1 MEDTPGSRIKKCAIL
16 PPMPTIRRPG
26 FPGNTPWLAFAILLV
41 AGGLVYL
48 LGPIL
53 TPFLAGALLAYM
65 FDPLVDR
72 LEAYGLSR
80 TTGTVIVIVLAGL
93 ALLALL
99 LVALPLFQGQFAELS
114 QRVPAALD
122 MLQTRLLPWL
132 QQTFGITIDFN
143 LAALK
148 AWLTEKATQNG
159 AAWLPSLQTG
169 ALAIVGLLANLLL
182 IPVVMF
188 YLLRDWDVMMA
199 RVATLAPRRWLG
211 TVSRVA
217 RDMDA
222 VVGEFLRGQL
232 AVMATLS
239 LYYAIAL
246 WAAGLDYALP
256 IGILTGVLSFVP
268 FLGFGLGVILALL
281 VALLQ
286 FTDWTGVAWVAG
298 IYLAGQVLESYVI
311 TPRLVGERVGLHP
324 VSVIFALAAF
334 GQLFGF
340 VGVLLAVP
348 LAAILLVALRELCSV
363 YEASDFYAG
372 SYNAGSFDPA
382 SSAMSTP
389 LFESRIASLPLVHR
403 GKVRDIYAVGDDKL
417 LIVTT
422 DRLSAF
428 DVVMPVPIPGKG
440 EVLTRVSAFW
450 FDRLKAIV
458 PSQALDIAPESVVA
472 DSERDQV
479 VGRAIVV
486 KKLKALPVEAI
497 VRGYLAG
504 SGWKEYQAGQSV
516 CGIPLPAGLV
526 QAGRLPEPIFTPST
540 KAALGAHDENIAF
553 EQMVTLIGQDLATQV
568 RDASLALY
576 KAAAEYAL
584 TRGIIIADTKF
595 EFGLDEAG
603 KLVWIDEALTPDSSR
618 FWPADQY
625 QPGSSP
631 PSFDKQFVRDWLEGS
646 GWNKQAPGPALPAEI
661 VAKTSEKYR
670 EVMTR
675 LLA

>member
-1 MEDTPGSRIKKCAIL
+1 MH
-16 PPMPTIRRPG
+16 TIRRPG
-26 FPGNTPWLAFAILLV
+26 FPGNTPWLAFAVLLV

-53 TPFLAGALLAYM
+53 TPFLAGALLAYI

-72 LEAYGLSR
+72 LETRGLSR
-80 TTGTVIVIVLAGL
+80 TAGTVVVIVLAGL
-93 ALLALL
+93 AVSALL

-122 MLQTRLLPWL
+122 LLRTRFLPWL
-132 QQTFGITIDFN
+132 QQTFGIGIDFN

-148 AWLTEKATQNG
+148 TWLTEKATQNG
-159 AAWLPSLQTG
+159 TAWLPSLQTG
-169 ALAIVGLLANLLL
+169 ALAIVGVLANLLL

-188 YLLRDWDVMMA
+188 YLLRDWDVMVA
-199 RVATLAPRRWLG
+199 RIATLAPRRWLG
-211 TVSRVA
+211 TVTRIA

-239 LYYAIAL
+239 LYYALAL

-324 VSVIFALAAF
+324 VAVIFALAAF

-348 LAAILLVALRELCSV
+348 LAAILLVALRELRGV

-372 SYNAGSFDPA
+372 SYNAGSFDSA
-382 SSAMSTP
+382 SSAMSAP
-389 LFESRIASLPLVHR
+389 LLGQPLLESHIASLPLVHR

-428 DVVMPVPIPGKG
+428 DVVMPIPIPGKG
-440 EVLTRVSAFW
+440 GVLTRVSALW
-450 FDRLKAIV
+450 FDKLKAIV

-472 DSERDQV
+472 ESERDQV
-479 VGRAIVV
+479 AGRAILV

-504 SGWKEYQAGQSV
+504 SGWKEYQASQSV

-540 KAALGAHDENIAF
+540 KAALGAHDENITF
-553 EQMVTLIGQDLATQV
+553 EQMATLIGQDLATQV

-576 KAAAEYAL
+576 KSAAEYAL

-603 KLVWIDEALTPDSSR
+603 NLVWIDEALTPDSSR

-625 QPGSSP
+625 RPGSSP

-646 GWNKQAPGPALPAEI
+646 GWNKQAPGPVLPDEI